1 MRPVHRPLLCAV
13 LLASLAA
20 AAPAAR
26 TVALTQRPGSAL
38 EATARMLVAGDL
50 KDAAAHGDT
59 PLLLVGSAP
68 LASGP
73 HRAAR
78 SALFV
83 QVQSA
88 SLCGS
93 AGCSTSV
100 YVGERHGWRKVL
112 DSISGTIKVDARS
125 HDGMHDLL
133 VHVHDRWIWNG
144 TSYVDTLPAPTVD
157 LRDTTPK
164 GAKGR
169 T

>member
-1 MRPVHRPLLCAV
+1 MRPLHKA
-13 LLASLAA
+13 ALAA
-20 AAPAAR
+20 ALLAISAAAPPGR
-26 TVALTQRPGSAL
+26 IVTLTQQPGSAL
-38 EATARMLVAGDL
+38 EATARTLAAQDL
-50 KDAAAHGDT
+50 TDATKHGET

-73 HRAAR
+73 HRHAK

-100 YVGERHGWRKVL
+100 YVGDRHGWRKVL
-112 DSISGTIKVDARS
+112 DSISGPIKVDTKTHA
-125 HDGMHDLL
+125 GMHDLL
-133 VHVHDRWIWNG
+133 VHTRDRWIWNG
-144 TSYVDTLPAPTVD
+144 SSYVDTLPAPAVD

-164 GAKGR
+164 
-169 T
+169 

>member
-1 MRPVHRPLLCAV
+1 MRAVHRSALSAV

-26 TVALTQRPGSAL
+26 TVVLTQQPGSAL
-38 EATARMLVAGDL
+38 EATARMLAAGDL
-50 KDAAAHGDT
+50 KDAATHGDT

-73 HRAAR
+73 RRHAR

-100 YVGERHGWRKVL
+100 YVGDRHGWRKVL
-112 DSISGTIKVDARS
+112 DSISGPIKVDART
-125 HDGMHDLL
+125 HEGMHDLL
-133 VHVHDRWIWNG
+133 VHTRDRWIWHG
-144 TSYVDTLPAPTVD
+144 DSYVDTLPAPAVD

-164 GAKGR
+164 GASR
-169 T
+169 